1 MNIIF
6 HRYNSICEPDYIRAF
21 QSLGI
26 TVIEDKEEMEDK
38 FIPMNRRVETLGR
51 LVLENKPLFVFT
63 INFFPYISMICQRL
77 GVLYV
82 CVSVDC
88 PVVEIFSDQ
97 ICNSCNRVFLFD
109 YQQYQSIAEANPGHI
124 FHLPLGADE
133 ERVTRTLTEELGADW
148 DSKPSAQKYK
158 YDLSLVGSLY
168 KEKDPYRD
176 ICSKLGDGDRGY
188 FEGMMSAQRCLNGL
202 GLVQEMMTPELAEKL
217 KEADPDFYPSD
228 LSIGDISGFV
238 AVNNYLSPHM
248 TYLDRVELLNLLASR
263 FDTHFFT
270 RSDVSDLKNVHTHGG
285 VSSLVEMPKVFR
297 QSKINLNPTMRSIQT
312 GLPQRIW
319 DVLAAGGFLL
329 TNYQAEIP
337 EFLEIGKHLET
348 YETKQEL
355 LAKVEYYLTH
365 EEEREA
371 IARAGHEFVKEQ
383 ATVISRVTEMI
394 RIITQQS
401 E

>member
-26 TVIEDKEEMEDK
+26 TVVEDKEEMANK
-38 FIPMNRRVETLGR
+38 AIPLNRRTETLGR

-63 INFFPYISMICQRL
+63 INFFPCISMICERL

-82 CVSVDC
+82 AVSVDC
-88 PVVEIFSDQ
+88 PVVEIFSNQ
-97 ICNSCNRVFLFD
+97 IYNSCNRLFLFD
-109 YQQYQSIAEANPGHI
+109 YQQYSSIVDAKPGHI
-124 FHLPLGADE
+124 FHLPLGADAD
-133 ERVTRTLTEELGADW
+133 RITRTLAEELGPNW
-148 DSKPSAQKYK
+148 DSKPSEEKYK
-158 YDLSLVGSLY
+158 YDISFVGSLY

-176 ICSKLGDGDRGY
+176 ICAKLSDTDRG
-188 FEGMMSAQRCLNGL
+188 FFDGMMSAQRCLTGL
-202 GLVQEMMTPELAEKL
+202 GLVEEMMTPELADKL
-217 KEADPDFYPSD
+217 KAADPAFYPSD

-238 AVNNYLSPHM
+238 AVNHYLGPHM
-248 TYLDRVELLNLLASR
+248 TYLDRVEILNLLASH
-263 FDTHFFT
+263 FDTHLFT
-270 RSDVSDLKNVHTHGG
+270 RSDTSDLKRVHTHGG

-337 EFLEIGKHLET
+337 EFLEIGKHLEA

-355 LAKVEYYLTH
+355 LEKVAYYLEH

-371 IARAGHEFVKEQ
+371 IAQAGHEFVKEQ
-383 ATVISRVTEMI
+383 AGVVNRVTEMI
-394 RIITQQS
+394 RIITG
-401 E
+401 EK